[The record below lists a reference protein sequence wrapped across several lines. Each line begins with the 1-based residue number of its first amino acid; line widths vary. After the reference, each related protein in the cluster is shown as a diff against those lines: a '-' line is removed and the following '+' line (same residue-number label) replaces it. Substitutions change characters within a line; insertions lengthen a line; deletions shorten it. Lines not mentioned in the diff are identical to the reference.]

1 MDHHDDDL
9 GYPLV
14 ESRWNR
20 ILQTLLKVE
29 KRWTAAL
36 PVVQQLVSNYSILAE
51 QGRDASSDEQ

>member
-1 MDHHDDDL
+1 MEL
-9 GYPLV
+9 QW
-14 ESRWNR
+14 SR

-51 QGRDASSDEQ
+51 RGRDASSDER

>member
-1 MDHHDDDL
+1 VNHHDDDL

-14 ESRWNR
+14 ESQWNR

-51 QGRDASSDEQ
+51 QGRDASSDER

>member
-1 MDHHDDDL
+1 MDYHDDNL

-14 ESRWNR
+14 ELQWSR

-51 QGRDASSDEQ
+51 RGRDASSDER

>member
-1 MDHHDDDL
+1 M
-9 GYPLV
+9 V
-14 ESRWNR
+14 EPQWNR

-51 QGRDASSDEQ
+51 QGRDASSDER